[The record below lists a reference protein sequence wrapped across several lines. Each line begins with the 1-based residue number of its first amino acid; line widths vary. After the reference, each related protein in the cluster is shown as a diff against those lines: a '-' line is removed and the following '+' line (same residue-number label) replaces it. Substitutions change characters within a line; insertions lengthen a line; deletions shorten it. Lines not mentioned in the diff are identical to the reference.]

1 MPKFRT
7 QGKDHKIRGPINQC
21 SKKYSCFVEK
31 GQKVSVYFGG
41 LAGSIAI
48 RRPQKI
54 IFESGAPKE
63 SLKVPRTEGQYRS
76 FRGKGLRIP
85 RWWGL
90 VVYSRSAVSETQE
103 VLTGFGVT
111 Q

>member
-1 MPKFRT
+1 MGIWAISFWEACGKLPKFRT

-21 SKKYSCFVEK
+21 SKKFSCFVEK

-54 IFESGAPKE
+54 IFESGLQR
-63 SLKVPRTEGQYRS
+63 SLSKSPGEQRVN
-76 FRGKGLRIP
+76 I
-85 RWWGL
+85 
-90 VVYSRSAVSETQE
+90 E
-103 VLTGFGVT
+103 VLGGKD
-111 Q
+111 